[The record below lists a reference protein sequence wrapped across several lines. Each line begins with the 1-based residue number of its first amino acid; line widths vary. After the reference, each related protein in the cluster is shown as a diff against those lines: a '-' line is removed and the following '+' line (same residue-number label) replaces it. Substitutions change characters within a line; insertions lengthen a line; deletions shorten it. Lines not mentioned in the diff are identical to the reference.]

1 MNIGVLQMPVQVPF
15 QQKLGQIGQA
25 QQSKGFKNAFDMMV
39 SPQNG
44 MNSDGEQNLLEA
56 LNEVLTL
63 LKNGFMKDDNSTG
76 LLLNETKPTEDQISE
91 VLGLPKEKW
100 QEQLSTLI
108 DELLS
113 LIGNNP
119 IQSTQLLSIKKSMQD
134 GEYIKGVA
142 DLLTVLSNLPKET
155 FKHLNP
161 DFLHIAAKTGGV
173 IESLAKQM
181 DLSKND
187 LKNVS
192 VLKESMQ
199 TVISKLETI
208 LEKDSNENKNTILQ
222 NTFQR
227 VFVDKQEA
235 IKNST
240 NSNSKTE
247 ISEQSL
253 SSHVPMQQISKIEQF
268 AIHVNRDSKPVDYQQ
283 FVKDFSNIIGK
294 SQLLKGDGTNKL
306 LIKLYPENL
315 GSLRI
320 EILQDKGMITAKL
333 FASTGSAKEL
343 LDSQLHQLKNAFTLQ
358 NIQVDKIDVL
368 YGEAEAQRFERGGNE
383 SGKHPFE
390 QEQQTQTSEHEDE
403 NNVQFSDFLQES
415 LLEEK
420 I

>member
-1 MNIGVLQMPVQVPF
+1 MNIGVLQMPVQVPV

-134 GEYIKGVA
+134 GEYIKGAA

-161 DFLHIAAKTGGV
+161 DFCI
-173 IESLAKQM
+173 SLPKQ
-181 DLSKND
+181 
-187 LKNVS
+187 V
-192 VLKESMQ
+192 
-199 TVISKLETI
+199 
-208 LEKDSNENKNTILQ
+208 
-222 NTFQR
+222 
-227 VFVDKQEA
+227 
-235 IKNST
+235 
-240 NSNSKTE
+240 
-247 ISEQSL
+247 
-253 SSHVPMQQISKIEQF
+253 
-268 AIHVNRDSKPVDYQQ
+268 
-283 FVKDFSNIIGK
+283 
-294 SQLLKGDGTNKL
+294 
-306 LIKLYPENL
+306 
-315 GSLRI
+315 
-320 EILQDKGMITAKL
+320 
-333 FASTGSAKEL
+333 
-343 LDSQLHQLKNAFTLQ
+343 
-358 NIQVDKIDVL
+358 
-368 YGEAEAQRFERGGNE
+368 
-383 SGKHPFE
+383 
-390 QEQQTQTSEHEDE
+390 
-403 NNVQFSDFLQES
+403 
-415 LLEEK
+415 
-420 I
+420 